1 MLAAAFGH
9 AKFAKLCAPS
19 LYFASSPKA
28 ILNQVLGLA
37 GGNAADPRR
46 ALLLSDVAD
55 SLAALDVHDG
65 LIARPGS
72 GTLSA
77 GGSAD
82 QKIAIGGADILR
94 EAVHDASGSAES
106 QRDAVHDS
114 NDDRFFDANEDEDSE
129 DGLVSVAAHAQ
140 GLSGLHDAAMAV
152 QSDGDGPPGPI
163 ADHLVGPAAAAAQFP
178 LGSVLDTPLAA
189 QALAGSHT
197 PVNSEQPGQAGSLG
211 TPLPAYSPATG
222 DIATVVAA
230 AVSAAS
236 VSASEASFGPA
247 AAGPPASASS
257 IGLSVRSSVTF
268 PSLAELASPVTP
280 DFATQVPFYH
290 VAITSLAMTSIA
302 AGMPS
307 MSTACPT
314 GQCSR

>member
-1 MLAAAFGH
+1 MSFTALLSNAGSCNED
-9 AKFAKLCAPS
+9 AKFAELCRAS
-19 LYFASSPKA
+19 LHFASK
-28 ILNQVLGLA
+28 ILAHLLHVLGLA
-37 GGNAADPRR
+37 GDHAADPRR

-77 GGSAD
+77 GGSAEQD
-82 QKIAIGGADILR
+82 VATGSADIQR
-94 EAVHDASGSAES
+94 E
-106 QRDAVHDS
+106 AVHDS

-129 DGLVSVAAHAQ
+129 DGLASAAAHAQ
-140 GLSGLHDAAMAV
+140 GASGLQDAALTLPI
-152 QSDGDGPPGPI
+152 SGDG
-163 ADHLVGPAAAAAQFP
+163 LVGSTADRAVASAPATEQSP

-189 QALAGSHT
+189 QTAAGSCT
-197 PVNSEQPGQAGSLG
+197 PVDLGQPGQAGSLA
-211 TPLPAYSPATG
+211 TPLPAYSADTS
-222 DIATVVAA
+222 DIATAVAA

-247 AAGPPASASS
+247 AAGPPPSASS

-280 DFATQVPFYH
+280 AFATQVRHDSFVVGSSTVNYERPRCR
-290 VAITSLAMTSIA
+290 
-302 AGMPS
+302 S
-307 MSTACPT
+307 MSAT
-314 GQCSR
+314 